1 MSEAL
6 SVHKK
11 RRGVARASI
20 TKLSKKITELETL
33 TSDPDTCAIAQRLVS
48 RLKELNTEFRTHH
61 LAIVDLTDSE
71 EELSA
76 EQDALDYHDDKVGNI
91 EAHLQQLL
99 TTLASLSGIDPKR
112 IVLKRLTHLKGKLW
126 SIGESGSAASEDMDG
141 TCKLHR
147 CHQHEEQLSDLKADV
162 REI

>member
-48 RLKELNTEFRTHH
+48 RLKELNTEFRTYH

-76 EQDALDYHDDKVGNI
+76 EQDALDYHDDKVGDI

-112 IVLKRLTHLKGKLW
+112 IILKRLTHLKGKL
-126 SIGESGSAASEDMDG
+126 
-141 TCKLHR
+141 
-147 CHQHEEQLSDLKADV
+147 
-162 REI
+162 